1 MDGDCWAI
9 NSGVSAEDVAIIERL
24 VDWMYSE
31 EGTRVMN
38 WGEEGVTYTLDAEG
52 NPEYTDLVIHNPD
65 GLDYAHAAY
74 LFATGNRTRL
84 PFMQDYKRCFA
95 DFNEVQLEMAE
106 LYMSECNKER
116 DYPLGAVMN
125 NDQKESYNTVAADI
139 ATYISENV
147 LQFIYGQKDMAE
159 WDSFIDTVKSMGIDT
174 AIEAK
179 QAAYDDYLSAR
190 SPGRQKSSR

>member
-1 MDGDCWAI
+1 MTDG
-9 NSGVSAEDVAIIERL
+9 G
-24 VDWMYSE
+24 
-31 EGTRVMN
+31 
-38 WGEEGVTYTLDAEG
+38 
-52 NPEYTDLVIHNPD
+52 
-65 GLDYAHAAY
+65 
-74 LFATGNRTRL
+74 
-84 PFMQDYKRCFA
+84 CFA
-95 DFNEVQLEMAE
+95 DFNEGQLKMAE

-179 QAAYDDYLSAR
+179 QAAYDDYLSA
-190 SPGRQKSSR
+190 

>member
-1 MDGDCWAI
+1 
-9 NSGVSAEDVAIIERL
+9 
-24 VDWMYSE
+24 
-31 EGTRVMN
+31 
-38 WGEEGVTYTLDAEG
+38 
-52 NPEYTDLVIHNPD
+52 
-65 GLDYAHAAY
+65 
-74 LFATGNRTRL
+74 
-84 PFMQDYKRCFA
+84 
-95 DFNEVQLEMAE
+95 
-106 LYMSECNKER
+106 MSECNKER

-179 QAAYDDYLSAR
+179 QAAYDDYLSA
-190 SPGRQKSSR
+190 